1 MSFST
6 TDLSHLEYISLV
18 NYSPTGTNDISD
30 KSRKVCGAIKASKP
44 ASIDSIFKYLDHEAF
59 SNYLNKETVL
69 VPVPSSSLRVP
80 GGNWPSLSLCQA
92 LVKNGFGKFTQELLT
107 RTKAIP
113 KSSSRSSSN
122 ERNSVQ
128 DHIDSLAV
136 NPSTDNITNI
146 TLVDD
151 VVTQGRTS
159 MACAIVLKRH
169 FSSLDKNV
177 DIKLFTVFQTRSF
190 GDSELNE
197 LVNIHQGIINY
208 YSSGKTFRE

>member
-6 TDLSHLEYISLV
+6 SDLSHLDYISLA
-18 NYSPTGTNDISD
+18 NYSPTGTNDISSR
-30 KSRKVCGAIKASKP
+30 SRKVCGAIKASKA
-44 ASIDSIFKYLDHEAF
+44 ASIDSIFKYLDHESF
-59 SNYLNKETVL
+59 SNFLNQETVL

-80 GGNWPSLSLCQA
+80 GGNWPSLSICQA
-92 LVKNGFGKFTQELLT
+92 LVKHGFGSFTQELIK

-113 KSSSRSSSN
+113 KSSSRSSSA

-136 NPSTDNITNI
+136 NPTTDNITNI

-159 MACAIVLKRH
+159 MACAVVLNRH
-169 FSSLDKNV
+169 FSSLGKRV
-177 DIKLFTVFQTRSF
+177 YIRLFTVFQTRSF
-190 GDSELNE
+190 DDAELNE
-197 LVNIHQGIINY
+197 LVNVHQGKINY
-208 YSSGKTFRE
+208 YASGKTFRE